1 MKKLIFIILPILI
14 TPLLLQ
20 TTFTEVIKLRTF
32 DAFVKQYDES
42 GFFTILNI
50 TEEDVAR
57 EGGYPLPR
65 QRLAEIHIELLQK
78 GALGVGWV
86 LAFPQPDRLGGDE
99 VFAEALCY
107 GGSVIG
113 MFEDGSANY
122 SETSGTVILGNN
134 KTTGIPSTGVVQ
146 NIDILKN
153 CSNQGIAIAPTEV
166 DNLVRR
172 IPLLMQTP
180 NGLIPNK
187 QLCKKW
193 MLKADMFLSVSLQVA
208 SCHKSQHQLDY

>member
-1 MKKLIFIILPILI
+1 MTPPKINEKIFNKDQSKYNMKKLIFIILPILI
-14 TPLLLQ
+14 SPLLLQ

-113 MFEDGSANY
+113 MFEDGSGNY
-122 SETSGTVILGNN
+122 PETSGTVILGNN
-134 KTTGIPSTGVVQ
+134 KTTGISSTGVVQ

-172 IPLLMQTP
+172 IPFLMQT
-180 NGLIPNK
+180 LHH
-187 QLCKKW
+187 LV
-193 MLKADMFLSVSLQVA
+193 F
-208 SCHKSQHQLDY
+208 H

>member
-65 QRLAEIHIELLQK
+65 QRLAEIHIELLQR

-99 VFAEALCY
+99 FFAEALCY

-113 MFEDGSANY
+113 MFEDGSFGFKVESY
-122 SETSGTVILGNN
+122 ERGLLVYPEKTFTLGCE
-134 KTTGIPSTGVVQ
+134 STGP
-146 NIDILKN
+146 L
-153 CSNQGIAIAPTEV
+153 PTPRE
-166 DNLVRR
+166 L
-172 IPLLMQTP
+172 P
-180 NGLIPNK
+180 K
-187 QLCKKW
+187 
-193 MLKADMFLSVSLQVA
+193 
-208 SCHKSQHQLDY
+208 